1 MRNKWWILIF
11 LLLSGVCQAQEIN
24 FSRIQDMTLWYN
36 QSLKTDKLNS
46 MVLNY
51 RNIQYNGQ
59 IAYNSIA
66 AMFDMPLLSRAARD
80 KANSGYF
87 SVSMGA
93 ASDKSNQ
100 GILNNTSGLLG
111 IAYAVPVSSRET
123 YLSLGFQAAYFQS
136 QLNISNTTAPFG
148 DQYDAYGPI
157 EGQPSNDRLAAG
169 WSYGHFN
176 FNTGVSLFKN
186 EKNVKWYL
194 GASLQQ
200 LNQPYTDKAKSPEF
214 RLKPALGIQGGYKY
228 VTDNSDEVAFYMSM
242 NWQGPAYK
250 HFYNASYVKA
260 LPSVPGGAV
269 GFGLGYRYN
278 DALVPNIELRYQKM
292 ILGISYDVNIS
303 SLSAAGAERNGVE
316 LGIRIDY

>member
-1 MRNKWWILIF
+1 MRNIWIILSLF
-11 LLLSGVCQAQEIN
+11 LLSGICQAQEIN

-46 MVLNY
+46 LVLNY
-51 RNIQYNGQ
+51 RNIQYNGL

-66 AMFDMPLLSRAARD
+66 ALYDMPLLSRAARD
-80 KANSGYF
+80 KSNSGYF
-87 SVSMGA
+87 SITVGA

-100 GILNNTSGLLG
+100 GILNNTTGMLG
-111 IAYAVPVSSRET
+111 IAYAVPVSRSET
-123 YLSLGFQAAYFQS
+123 YLAIGFQGAYYQS
-136 QLNISNTTAPFG
+136 QLNVSNTTAPFG

-176 FNTGVSLFKN
+176 FNTGISIFKN

-194 GASLQQ
+194 GASMMQ
-200 LNQPYTDKAKSPEF
+200 LNQPYTDKFKTPEF
-214 RLKPALGIQGGYKY
+214 RLKPATGIQGGYKFL
-228 VTDNSDEVAFYMSM
+228 TDGTDEVAFYMSM

-250 HFYNASYVKA
+250 HFFDACYIKTI
-260 LPSVPGGAV
+260 PSVPGGAV
-269 GFGLGYRYN
+269 GFGLGYRYD
-278 DALVPNIELRYQKM
+278 DALIPNIELRYQKL
-292 ILGISYDVNIS
+292 IFGISYDINIS
-303 SLSAAGAERNGVE
+303 SLSAAGAERNGIE